1 VKLHGVVGSAEEAQ
15 NVATEIGK
23 HRCVSNAKIGKIT
36 QVVNSDRQKY
46 VLEYDLKCPEDQPKK
61 KKKPEEPAEKPEVK
75 AP

>member
-15 NVATEIGK
+15 NIATEIGK

-46 VLEYDLKCPEDQPKK
+46 VLEYDVKCPEDGPKK
-61 KKKPEEPAEKPEVK
+61 KKKADESADKAEGK